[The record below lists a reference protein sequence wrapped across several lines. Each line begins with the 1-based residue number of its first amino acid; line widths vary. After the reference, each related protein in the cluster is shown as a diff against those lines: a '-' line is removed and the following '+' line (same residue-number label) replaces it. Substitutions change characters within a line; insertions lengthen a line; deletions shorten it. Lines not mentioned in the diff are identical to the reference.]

1 MFGYVNEHILM
12 GNVGDNPEVNTTK
25 MGKTVVRFR
34 VATAIFWLGKD
45 NEKKSETE
53 WHNVVAFG
61 LNAKI
66 ASKLKKGDKVY
77 LVGRSHNHAYD
88 GESGEKKYFH
98 EIILDER
105 SRPIEIILKKS
116 NTTEKDQEQLDNEIM
131 LEASAQSNS
140 AN

>member
-12 GNVGDNPEVNTTK
+12 GNVGDDPEVNTTK
-25 MGKTVVRFR
+25 SGKTVVRFR
-34 VATAIFWLGKD
+34 IATTIFWLGKD

-77 LVGRSHNHAYD
+77 LVGRSHSHTYD
-88 GESGEKKYFH
+88 GENGEKKYFH

-105 SRPIEIILKKS
+105 SRPLEIILRKS
-116 NTTEKDQEQLDNEIM
+116 NITEKEQEQLDKEIM
-131 LEASAQSNS
+131 ENTTG
-140 AN
+140 NENE